1 MLTESLEKV
10 SLITY
15 NIDSEDVSNEKLFF
29 YNFIKINAL
38 FYFPQFLHCLFLCL
52 KMSKQADVL
61 NATS

>member
-10 SLITY
+10 SLMSN
-15 NIDSEDVSNEKLFF
+15 NIDSEDVSNEKLF

-38 FYFPQFLHCLFLCL
+38 FYFPQFLNGLFLCL

>member
-10 SLITY
+10 SLMSN
-15 NIDSEDVSNEKLFF
+15 NIDSEDVSNEKLF

-38 FYFPQFLHCLFLCL
+38 FYFPQFLHGLFLYL

>member
-10 SLITY
+10 SLMSY
-15 NIDSEDVSNEKLFF
+15 NIDSEDVSNEKLF

-38 FYFPQFLHCLFLCL
+38 FYFPQFLHGLFLCL